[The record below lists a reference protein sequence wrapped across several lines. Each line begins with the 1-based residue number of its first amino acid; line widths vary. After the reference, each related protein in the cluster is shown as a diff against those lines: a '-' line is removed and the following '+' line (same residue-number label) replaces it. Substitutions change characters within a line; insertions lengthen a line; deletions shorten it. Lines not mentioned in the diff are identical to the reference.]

1 MDYPR
6 SVTDASP
13 ATDRDRFQ
21 RAVIAVAAT
30 ANRFSAILMGTAMAV
45 YVGRIGS
52 PFHVGLVMTVF
63 WLGLMVFS
71 PVFGAIADVTGRR
84 RFVLVSTSVVAT
96 LTVLPLTV
104 AGGVWGPLALRGVYA
119 VFVAAFLPVMLT
131 IVSERGGREGRGRS
145 LGFFNSA
152 RAVGFTAGQF
162 FAGLLLGLVAPW
174 VLYLIVAALTGVI
187 AVAGLFVRDPTPAVD
202 RDPTVEEVTAEVRRR
217 LLPARTDRDHLR
229 TNGLQWL
236 YLAVFLRNATV
247 LGTSSLLP
255 IYLVA
260 EIGVSEFVMGAL
272 LALNPAGQMVFMYL
286 FGHVADLSGRK
297 PLIVAG
303 MGGGGIY
310 ALVMA
315 GASIP
320 GSALVGG
327 VVAGIGLLLL
337 AAAFSAETTGTYAF
351 IGDIAPHE
359 RESELM
365 GLHSTA
371 RGFGGAAGPAGIGLL
386 ATVWGYESSFVVAS
400 VLAFGATVLVARQ
413 LVESHGTQS
422 DVAVPAPDD

>member
-1 MDYPR
+1 MP
-6 SVTDASP
+6 VTDESP
-13 ATDRDRFQ
+13 ATGRERFQ
-21 RAVIAVAAT
+21 RGVIAVAAT

-63 WLGLMVFS
+63 WLGLMIFS

-96 LTVLPLTV
+96 VTVLPLTV
-104 AGGVWGPLALRGVYA
+104 VGGVWGPLALRGLYA

-131 IVSERGGREGRGRS
+131 VVSERGGQEGRGRS

-174 VLYLIVAALTGVI
+174 ALYLIVALLTGVI
-187 AVAGLFVRDPTPAVD
+187 ALAGLFVRDPTPTKD
-202 RDPTVEEVTAEVRRR
+202 TTPTLEEVGAEVRRR
-217 LLPARTDRDHLR
+217 LLPGRTDRDHLQ

-260 EIGVSEFVMGAL
+260 EIGVSEFIMGVL

-310 ALVMA
+310 ALIMA

-327 VVAGIGLLLL
+327 VVSGLGLLLL

-351 IGDIAPHE
+351 IGDIAPQE

-371 RGFGGAAGPAGIGLL
+371 RGFGGAVGPAAIGLL
-386 ATVWGYESSFVVAS
+386 ATVWSYQSSFVVAS
-400 VLAFGATVLVARQ
+400 LLAFGATVLVARQ
-413 LVESHGTQS
+413 LVESHNDELIAGRATPE
-422 DVAVPAPDD
+422 D

>member
-1 MDYPR
+1 MIPLP
-6 SVTDASP
+6 SVP
-13 ATDRDRFQ
+13 DRDRFQ
-21 RAVIAVAAT
+21 RSIIAVAAT

-96 LTVLPLTV
+96 VTVFPLTV
-104 AGGVWGPLALRGVYA
+104 VEGVWGPLALRGLYA

-131 IVSERGGREGRGRS
+131 IVSERGGTEGRGRS

-174 VLYLIVAALTGVI
+174 ALYLIVAVFTAVI
-187 AVAGLFVRDPTPAVD
+187 AVAGLFVRDPTPTTD
-202 RDPTVEEVTAEVRRR
+202 RAPTMDEVLAEVRRR
-217 LLPARTDRDHLR
+217 LLPARTDRTHLQ

-236 YLAVFLRNATV
+236 YFAVFLRNATV
-247 LGTSSLLP
+247 LGTSSMLP

-260 EIGVSEFVMGAL
+260 EIGVSEFIMGVL
-272 LALNPAGQMVFMYL
+272 LALNPGGQMVFMYL
-286 FGHVADLSGRK
+286 FGHVADISGRK

-303 MGGGGIY
+303 MGAGGVY

-315 GASIP
+315 AASIP
-320 GSALVGG
+320 GSAFLGG
-327 VVAGIGLLLL
+327 VVAGAGLVLL

-351 IGDIAPHE
+351 IGDIAPHD

-371 RGFGGAAGPAGIGLL
+371 RGFGGAAGPAVIGLL
-386 ATVWGYESSFVVAS
+386 ATAWGYESSFVAAS
-400 VLAFGATVLVARQ
+400 VLAFGATALVAHQ
-413 LVESHGTQS
+413 LVESHDT
-422 DVAVPAPDD
+422 DAPVGRATPED